1 MTDVKRAIH
10 DAYALFKLQGEGR
23 GGDPVS
29 AHNHAIAKGTWAG
42 KVMAAVEKQPAPLG
56 DILLFCYAPDWQT
69 TSLDMLKTMLW
80 AAFLKRHGDEF
91 KQYRVLVRAQALAE
105 VAIFNYQAQ
114 ARRGPM
120 PVEMVCQMAGIDRGN
135 FYRQDR
141 HWRRWWEAMGEI
153 LHRWERQA
161 LEQPRRVC
169 EQIDEA
175 REREREM
182 VG

>member
-42 KVMAAVEKQPAPLG
+42 KVMAAVEKQPEPLG
-56 DILLFCYAPDWQT
+56 DILLFCYAPEWGRS
-69 TSLDMLKTMLW
+69 SLETLHRMLW
-80 AAFLKRHGDEF
+80 GEFMSRHRDDI
-91 KQYRVLVRAQALAE
+91 KQHRTLVRARALAE
-105 VAIFNYQAQ
+105 VAIFNHQAQ
-114 ARRGPM
+114 ARRSPM

-135 FYRQDR
+135 FYRPDR
-141 HWRRWWEAMGEI
+141 NWRRWWDAMGDI
-153 LHRWERQA
+153 LHRWERRA

-169 EQIDEA
+169 EEIDEA